1 MEIRITPF
9 ESLSLIDFHDIIALR
24 IAVFVVEQ
32 NCPYQDLDGKDLKSF
47 QVMVRDA
54 QTKTMIGT
62 ARILPAGIS
71 YPEVSIGRVASH
83 PDYRDQKVG
92 HVLMKTCMEFIDK
105 EMQNPDIRISAQS
118 YLFKF
123 YEQYGF
129 VSTGKEYLEDDIPH
143 TEMFYSAKKNA
154 ELKK

>member
-9 ESLSLIDFHDIIALR
+9 ESLSLIDFHDIVALR
-24 IAVFVVEQ
+24 MTVFVVEQ

-47 QVMVRDA
+47 QVTVRDA

-71 YPEVSIGRVASH
+71 YKEVSIGRVASH

-92 HVLMKTCMEFIDK
+92 HILMKTCMEFIDK

-118 YLFKF
+118 YLCKF
-123 YEQYGF
+123 YAQYGF

-143 TEMFYSAKKNA
+143 TEMFYSAKK
-154 ELKK
+154 KR